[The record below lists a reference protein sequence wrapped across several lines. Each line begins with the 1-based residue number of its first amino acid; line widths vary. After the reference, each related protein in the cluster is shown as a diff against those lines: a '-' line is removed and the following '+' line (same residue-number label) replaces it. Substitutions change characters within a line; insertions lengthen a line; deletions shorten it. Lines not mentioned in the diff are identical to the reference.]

1 MITRLSGQLEHLD
14 DHAAVLRVGGEGLDV
29 GLEVL
34 LPGFVARELAGRVG
48 QRVVLHTLMY
58 LESQNQ
64 GASFT
69 PRLIGF
75 TSPSQRAFFELFTT
89 VKGIGNRRAL
99 RSLAEPVG
107 VVAGAIENGDT
118 KVLTGLPEIGRRM
131 AETVIAELKGKVAA
145 FAVDAAD
152 TDRPARPLR
161 ARGSAGSGSALSGSG
176 LEAVEALVRLGQ
188 SRAEAERQVERATA
202 DLGREADPGAILA
215 RVLGS

>member
-1 MITRLSGQLEHLD
+1 M
-14 DHAAVLRVGGEGLDV
+14 RVGGEGIDLS
-29 GLEVL
+29 LEVL

-48 QRVVLHTLMY
+48 QRVALYTLMY

-75 TSPSQRAFFELFTT
+75 TSPSQREFFELFTT

-107 VVAGAIENGDT
+107 VVAGAIESGDT
-118 KVLTGLPEIGRRM
+118 KVLTGLPEIGKRM
-131 AETVIAELKGKVAA
+131 AETVIAELKGKAA
-145 FAVDAAD
+145 PFALELKDP
-152 TDRPARPLR
+152 DRAPGPMKG
-161 ARGSAGSGSALSGSG
+161 RGTVGTGSTLTSGG
-176 LEAVEALVRLGQ
+176 QEAVEVLVRLGEA
-188 SRAEAERQVERATA
+188 RPEAERQVERATA
-202 DLGREADPGAILA
+202 ELGRDADSGTLLA

>member
-1 MITRLSGQLEHLD
+1 MITRLSGDLEHLD
-14 DHAAVLRVGGEGLDV
+14 EHSAVMRVGGEGIDLS
-29 GLEVL
+29 LEVL

-48 QRVVLHTLMY
+48 QRVALYTLMY

-75 TSPSQRAFFELFTT
+75 TSPSQREFFELFTT

-107 VVAGAIENGDT
+107 VVAGAIESGDT
-118 KVLTGLPEIGRRM
+118 KVLTGLPEIGKRM
-131 AETVIAELKGKVAA
+131 AETVIAELKGKAA
-145 FAVDAAD
+145 PFALELKDP
-152 TDRPARPLR
+152 DRAPGPMKG
-161 ARGSAGSGSALSGSG
+161 RGTVGTGSTLTSGG
-176 LEAVEALVRLGQ
+176 QEAVEVLVRLGEA
-188 SRAEAERQVERATA
+188 RPEAERQVERATA
-202 DLGREADPGAILA
+202 ELGRDADSGTLLA